1 MMSVQTPPLSRSG
14 SSPSNVGLAN
24 RSGTSATPPTS
35 LSLRSSYNQLLGR
48 DVIKES
54 MESGS
59 SATLPKSR
67 QRYAMTSV
75 RSAMGIS
82 DNLAMS
88 SKNQPATRGRGLP
101 TKSSSSSAL
110 YSSSSSSSLF
120 NTTNPKL
127 AKNGAN
133 MQRRAESQQQ
143 ELSRANTEGK
153 IHTDL
158 INNPS
163 SDWLELGKDNSQ
175 LPPFRRRTKSFF
187 EHPGKGWDLDLSL
200 GNKEDEEEEKKQQP
214 SPEKEQA
221 SPAKERES
229 QKEEKPISKQTCQE
243 EKEEVQPVAEEEED
257 EKEEEEKEEEDVD
270 PTHKLRQPLLPVVL
284 EAPLSPTSSS
294 STNSPEWVPDNH
306 NRLQNP
312 PPAQI
317 REELCAQV
325 QPSPR
330 SPAKPPR
337 SSQPRVIKVELHPN
351 NENQFLQQF
360 PPSSPKLARTAE
372 RYTPTRNR
380 APPTVPDAG
389 HDTGLPRVGLRMDL
403 TPETPSEEEDSSW
416 TTLSQE
422 TPSPQTP
429 RETGLTSDVW
439 GEGNLPPGWR
449 EISDSSEI
457 YFWHIPTGTTQY
469 HRPVASGDEHTSPSK
484 GPDTEHDTQQ
494 GARDSLNPPNERPS
508 SLISDSSVE
517 PVPSPSGSSPSPS
530 PSSSTVLDDVTFSF
544 ADLNTSTGT
553 ATEPKDYP
561 VYPDPSLKAFE
572 GATLRYASLKLS
584 ASAQL
589 ETVDLNNSSSHPE
602 AMSFPV
608 RSLGWVEM
616 AEQDLCEGRSSLAV
630 HHCIRQLSYCRR
642 DIRDSAGVWGEGK
655 GMLLVLQDRMLTL
668 VDPDDGSLLHSQ
680 PISSIR
686 VWGVGRDHDRDFAY
700 VARDKNTRVLKCHVF
715 RCDTPAAAIA
725 TSLHEICSKIMA
737 ERKSAKAAA
746 GSSSQNGSD
755 VPLQEFP
762 MPKTELV
769 QKFHVLY
776 LGMTSVSRPIG
787 MDIINGAIESLVSS
801 TGKEDWTPV
810 TLSIA
815 DTTLAVIKEKE
826 EEEEVLV
833 ECRVR
838 FLSFMGVGRDVH
850 SFAFVMDTGSQHFH
864 CHAFW
869 CDPNAGNVSEAVQA
883 ACVLRYQKCL
893 VARPP
898 SQRAGSSSSPSADTV
913 TRRVTTSVKRGVQS
927 LIDTLKTKKQ
937 PSELPQQ

>member
-1 MMSVQTPPLSRSG
+1 MMSAQTPPLSRSG
-14 SSPSNVGLAN
+14 SSPSTGGLAN
-24 RSGTSATPPTS
+24 RNGPSATPPTS

-54 MESGS
+54 METGS

-82 DNLAMS
+82 DNLALS
-88 SKNQPATRGRGLP
+88 SKYQPVTRGRGLP

-110 YSSSSSSSLF
+110 YSSSFTSSSSIS
-120 NTTNPKL
+120 NSTNPKL

-133 MQRRAESQQQ
+133 MQRRAESQQL
-143 ELSRANTEGK
+143 ELSRANTVDK
-153 IHTDL
+153 IHNDL
-158 INNPS
+158 LNNPA
-163 SDWLELGKDNSQ
+163 SDWLEFGKDNSQ
-175 LPPFRRRTKSFF
+175 LPPFRRRTKSFLDY
-187 EHPGKGWDLDLSL
+187 HGKGWDLDPSCE
-200 GNKEDEEEEKKQQP
+200 KKEEEKQQHKPSSEKKQD
-214 SPEKEQA
+214 

-229 QKEEKPISKQTCQE
+229 QKEKDSSKQNCNE
-243 EKEEVQPVAEEEED
+243 EKEDVEPVVEDEED
-257 EKEEEEKEEEDVD
+257 E
-270 PTHKLRQPLLPVVL
+270 PTPTPRQPLLPVVV
-284 EAPLSPTSSS
+284 EAPLSSTSSS
-294 STNSPEWVPDNH
+294 STNSPEWVSDNH
-306 NRLQNP
+306 LQNQG
-312 PPAQI
+312 PAPI
-317 REELCAQV
+317 REELSTEVHA
-325 QPSPR
+325 SPR
-330 SPAKPPR
+330 SPAKPGR
-337 SSQPRVIKVELHPN
+337 SAQPRVIKVELHPN
-351 NENQFLQQF
+351 NENQFLQQY
-360 PPSSPKLARTAE
+360 PPFSPKQTRAAE
-372 RYTPTRNR
+372 RNTPGRNNG
-380 APPTVPDAG
+380 PPTQPDPERGA
-389 HDTGLPRVGLRMDL
+389 PKVGLRMEL
-403 TPETPSEEEDSSW
+403 TPDTPSEDEDSSW

-422 TPSPQTP
+422 SSSPQSP
-429 RETGLTSDVW
+429 RDTDVW
-439 GEGNLPPGWR
+439 VEGDLPPGWR
-449 EISDSSEI
+449 EISDSSEV
-457 YFWHIPTGTTQY
+457 YFWHVPTGTTQY
-469 HRPVASGDEHTSPSK
+469 DRPVASGNQQTASGSE
-484 GPDTEHDTQQ
+484 PDPDPDPLKDTQE
-494 GARDSLNPPNERPS
+494 SLKLPNESSLCPLQRPS

-517 PVPSPSGSSPSPS
+517 PVPSPYASSLSS
-530 PSSSTVLDDVTFSF
+530 SSSTPSKVIPSPGQSLS
-544 ADLNTSTGT
+544 ANTSCT
-553 ATEPKDYP
+553 AQELKDYP

-572 GATLRYASLKLS
+572 GATLRYASLKLNPP
-584 ASAQL
+584 AQL
-589 ETVDLNNSSSHPE
+589 ETVDLNSTFSDPE

-616 AEQDLCEGRSSLAV
+616 AERDLCEGRSSVAV

-668 VDPDDGSLLHSQ
+668 VDPDDLSLLHSQ

-737 ERKSAKAAA
+737 ERKSAKAVA

-776 LGMTSVSRPIG
+776 LGETSVSRPIG
-787 MDIINGAIESLVSS
+787 MDIINGAIENLLAS

-810 TLSIA
+810 VLSIA
-815 DTTLAVIKEKE
+815 DTTVAVIKEKE

-850 SFAFVMDTGSQHFH
+850 TFAFIMDTGNQHFQ
-864 CHAFW
+864 CHVFW
-869 CDPNAGNVSEAVQA
+869 CDPNAGLVSEAVQA
-883 ACVLRYQKCL
+883 ACMLRYQKCL

-898 SQRAGSSSSPSADTV
+898 SQRAGSSSSPSADSV
-913 TRRVTTSVKRGVQS
+913 TRRVTTSVKRSVQS
-927 LIDTLKTKKQ
+927 LIDTLKPKKQ

>member
-24 RSGTSATPPTS
+24 RSAPSATPPTS

-54 MESGS
+54 METGS

-67 QRYAMTSV
+67 QRYTMTSV

-82 DNLAMS
+82 DNLS
-88 SKNQPATRGRGLP
+88 SKNQPVTRGRGLP

-133 MQRRAESQQQ
+133 MQRRAESQQL

-153 IHTDL
+153 IHNDL

-163 SDWLELGKDNSQ
+163 SDWLEFGKDNSQ
-175 LPPFRRRTKSFF
+175 LPPFRRRTKSFL
-187 EHPGKGWDLDLSL
+187 EYHEKGWDLDLSWR
-200 GNKEDEEEEKKQQP
+200 NKEDKEEKKQQP

-229 QKEEKPISKQTCQE
+229 QKEEKPSSKQTCQE
-243 EKEEVQPVAEEEED
+243 EKEEVEPVVEEEEEEEEED
-257 EKEEEEKEEEDVD
+257 D
-270 PTHKLRQPLLPVVL
+270 PTPTPRQPLLPVVV
-284 EAPLSPTSSS
+284 EAPLSSTSSS
-294 STNSPEWVPDNH
+294 STNSPEWVPDN
-306 NRLQNP
+306 QNQA
-312 PPAQI
+312 PAQV

-325 QPSPR
+325 QASPR

-351 NENQFLQQF
+351 NENQFLQQY
-360 PPSSPKLARTAE
+360 PPSSPKQARAAE
-372 RYTPTRNR
+372 RNTPTRSR
-380 APPTVPDAG
+380 APPALPDPEPE
-389 HDTGLPRVGLRMDL
+389 TGLPKVGLRMDM
-403 TPETPSEEEDSSW
+403 TPETPSEDEDSSW

-422 TPSPQTP
+422 TPSPQSP
-429 RETGLTSDVW
+429 RETADVW
-439 GEGNLPPGWR
+439 GDGDLPPGWR
-449 EISDSSEI
+449 EISDLSEV
-457 YFWHIPTGTTQY
+457 YFWHVPTGTTQY
-469 HRPVASGDEHTSPSK
+469 HRPVASGNRHTSPSTER
-484 GPDTEHDTQQ
+484 DTEHDPHQEPQ
-494 GARDSLNPPNERPS
+494 DSLKPPSERPS

-517 PVPSPSGSSPSPS
+517 PVPSPTGSS
-530 PSSSTVLDDVTFSF
+530 SSSTPSNDVTSSGPNL
-544 ADLNTSTGT
+544 DITTCT
-553 ATEPKDYP
+553 ANELKDYP

-572 GATLRYASLKLS
+572 GATLRYASLKLNPP
-584 ASAQL
+584 AQL
-589 ETVDLNNSSSHPE
+589 ETVDLNNTFSDPE

-616 AEQDLCEGRSSLAV
+616 AEQDLCEGRSSVAV

-668 VDPDDGSLLHSQ
+668 VDPDDRSLLHSQ
-680 PISSIR
+680 PISNIR

-746 GSSSQNGSD
+746 GSSSQTSSD

-787 MDIINGAIESLVSS
+787 MDIINGAIDSLLSS

-810 TLSIA
+810 ILSIA

-826 EEEEVLV
+826 EEEEALV

-850 SFAFVMDTGSQHFH
+850 TFAFIMDTGNQHFQ
-864 CHAFW
+864 CHVFW
-869 CDPNAGNVSEAVQA
+869 CEPNAGSVSEAVQA

-898 SQRAGSSSSPSADTV
+898 SQRAGSSSAPSPDSV

>member
-1 MMSVQTPPLSRSG
+1 MTSVQNPPLSRSG

-24 RSGTSATPPTS
+24 RNGPSSTPPTS

-48 DVIKES
+48 DVIKETA
-54 MESGS
+54 ETGS

-67 QRYAMTSV
+67 QRYTMTSV
-75 RSAMGIS
+75 RSAMGIN
-82 DNLAMS
+82 DNLS
-88 SKNQPATRGRGLP
+88 FKNQPGTRGRGLP

-120 NTTNPKL
+120 NATNPKL

-133 MQRRAESQQQ
+133 MQRRAESQQL
-143 ELSRANTEGK
+143 ELSRASTEGK
-153 IHTDL
+153 IHNDL
-158 INNPS
+158 INNPT
-163 SDWLELGKDNSQ
+163 SDWLEFEKDNSLQ
-175 LPPFRRRTKSFF
+175 PPFRRRTKSFL
-187 EHPGKGWDLDLSL
+187 EYHGKGWDLDLNT
-200 GNKEDEEEEKKQQP
+200 GNKEEKEEKKQQQC

-229 QKEEKPISKQTCQE
+229 QKEEKPRTKQTCQE
-243 EKEEVQPVAEEEED
+243 EREEVAPVVEEEEEEEEED
-257 EKEEEEKEEEDVD
+257 D
-270 PTHKLRQPLLPVVL
+270 PTPATRQPLLPVVV
-284 EAPLSPTSSS
+284 EAPLSSTSSS
-294 STNSPEWVPDNH
+294 SSASPEWIPDNH
-306 NRLQNP
+306 NLLQNQA
-312 PPAQI
+312 PAHV
-317 REELCAQV
+317 REELCV
-325 QPSPR
+325 QAPAASPR

-337 SSQPRVIKVELHPN
+337 STQPRVIKVELHPN
-351 NENQFLQQF
+351 NENQFLQQY
-360 PPSSPKLARTAE
+360 PPSSPKQARAAE
-372 RYTPTRNR
+372 RNTPTRSR
-380 APPTVPDAG
+380 APSTLPEPELEPEPEPE
-389 HDTGLPRVGLRMDL
+389 TGLPKVGLRMDM
-403 TPETPSEEEDSSW
+403 TPDSPSEDEDSSW

-429 RETGLTSDVW
+429 QEADVW
-439 GEGNLPPGWR
+439 SEGDLPPGWR
-449 EISDSSEI
+449 EISDSSEV
-457 YFWHIPTGTTQY
+457 YFWHVPTGTTQY
-469 HRPVASGDEHTSPSK
+469 HRPVAAGNQYTE
-484 GPDTEHDTQQ
+484 PDAESDPQQ
-494 GARDSLNPPNERPS
+494 ESQRSLEPPAERPS

-517 PVPSPSGSSPSPS
+517 PVPSPSGSCIS
-530 PSSSTVLDDVTFSF
+530 SSSTPSNDVTSCEP
-544 ADLNTSTGT
+544 DLSTTTCT
-553 ATEPKDYP
+553 ANELKDYP

-572 GATLRYASLKLS
+572 GATLRYASLKLNPP
-584 ASAQL
+584 AQL
-589 ETVDLNNSSSHPE
+589 ETVDLNNAFSNPE
-602 AMSFPV
+602 EMSFPV

-616 AEQDLCEGRSSLAV
+616 AEQDLCEGKSSVAV

-642 DIRDSAGVWGEGK
+642 DIRDSAGVWGEGR

-668 VDPDDGSLLHSQ
+668 VDPDDHSLLHSQ

-746 GSSSQNGSD
+746 GSSSQTSSD

-776 LGMTSVSRPIG
+776 LGTTSVSRPIG
-787 MDIINGAIESLVSS
+787 MDVINGAIDSLMST

-810 TLSIA
+810 ILSIA
-815 DTTLAVIKEKE
+815 DTTVAVIKEKE
-826 EEEEVLV
+826 EDEEALV

-838 FLSFMGVGRDVH
+838 FLSFMGIGRNVH
-850 SFAFVMDTGSQHFH
+850 TFAFIMDTGNQHFQ

-869 CDPNAGNVSEAVQA
+869 CDPNAGCVSEAVQA

-898 SQRAGSSSSPSADTV
+898 SQRACSSTSPTADSV

-927 LIDTLKTKKQ
+927 LIGTLKPKKQ
-937 PSELPQQ
+937 PSELP

>member
-1 MMSVQTPPLSRSG
+1 MMSVKTPPLSRSG
-14 SSPSNVGLAN
+14 SSPSTVGLAN
-24 RSGTSATPPTS
+24 RSGASATPPTS

-54 MESGS
+54 METGS

-82 DNLAMS
+82 DNLALL
-88 SKNQPATRGRGLP
+88 SKNQPVTRGRGLP

-127 AKNGAN
+127 VKNGAN
-133 MQRRAESQQQ
+133 MQRRAESQQL

-153 IHTDL
+153 IDNDL
-158 INNPS
+158 INNPT
-163 SDWLELGKDNSQ
+163 SDWLEFEKDNSQ
-175 LPPFRRRTKSFF
+175 LPPFRRRTKSFL
-187 EHPGKGWDLDLSL
+187 EYHGKGWDLDLNQ
-200 GNKEDEEEEKKQQP
+200 GNKEDKGEKKQQP

-229 QKEEKPISKQTCQE
+229 QKEEKASSKQTCQE
-243 EKEEVQPVAEEEED
+243 EKEEVEPVAEEDEEND
-257 EKEEEEKEEEDVD
+257 E
-270 PTHKLRQPLLPVVL
+270 PTPTARQPLLPVVV
-284 EAPLSPTSSS
+284 EAPLSSTPSSS
-294 STNSPEWVPDNH
+294 SNSPEWVPDNH
-306 NRLQNP
+306 NHLQNQV
-312 PPAQI
+312 PAQVK
-317 REELCAQV
+317 EELCAQV
-325 QPSPR
+325 QASPR

-337 SSQPRVIKVELHPN
+337 STQPRVIKVELHPN
-351 NENQFLQQF
+351 NENQFLQQY
-360 PPSSPKLARTAE
+360 PPSSPKQARAAE
-372 RYTPTRNR
+372 KTTPTRNR
-380 APPTVPDAG
+380 APPPQPEPE
-389 HDTGLPRVGLRMDL
+389 TGLPKVGLRMDL
-403 TPETPSEEEDSSW
+403 TPETPSEDEDSSW

-422 TPSPQTP
+422 SPSPQTP
-429 RETGLTSDVW
+429 KETADVW
-439 GEGNLPPGWR
+439 VEGELPPGWR
-449 EISDSSEI
+449 EISDSSEV
-457 YFWHIPTGTTQY
+457 YFWHVPTGTTQY
-469 HRPVASGDEHTSPSK
+469 DRPVASSKHTVSSNDAENDPQQV
-484 GPDTEHDTQQ
+484 TQ
-494 GARDSLNPPNERPS
+494 DSLKPPNERPS

-530 PSSSTVLDDVTFSF
+530 SSSSTPFNDITSSVQS
-544 ADLNTSTGT
+544 LNTTTSCT
-553 ATEPKDYP
+553 ATDLKDYP

-572 GATLRYASLKLS
+572 GATLRYASLKLNPP
-584 ASAQL
+584 AQL
-589 ETVDLNNSSSHPE
+589 ETVDLNSTFSDPE

-616 AEQDLCEGRSSLAV
+616 AEQDLCEGRSSVAV

-668 VDPDDGSLLHSQ
+668 VDPDDRSLLHSQ

-686 VWGVGRDHDRDFAY
+686 VWGVGRDHDRERDFAY

-755 VPLQEFP
+755 VPMQEFP

-769 QKFHVLY
+769 QKFHVHY

-787 MDIINGAIESLVSS
+787 MDIINGAIDSLVSS

-810 TLSIA
+810 ILSIA

-850 SFAFVMDTGSQHFH
+850 SFAFIMDTGSQHFQ
-864 CHAFW
+864 CHVFW
-869 CDPNAGNVSEAVQA
+869 CEPNAGSVSEAVQA

-898 SQRAGSSSSPSADTV
+898 SQRAGSSSSPSADSV

-927 LIDTLKTKKQ
+927 LIDTLKPKKQ

>member
-14 SSPSNVGLAN
+14 SSPSGVGLTN
-24 RSGTSATPPTS
+24 RSAPSAAPPTS

-54 MESGS
+54 METGS

-67 QRYAMTSV
+67 QRYTMTSV
-75 RSAMGIS
+75 RSVMGIS
-82 DNLAMS
+82 DNLAT
-88 SKNQPATRGRGLP
+88 KNQPLTKGRGLP

-133 MQRRAESQQQ
+133 MQRRAESQQL

-153 IHTDL
+153 IDNDL

-163 SDWLELGKDNSQ
+163 SDWLEFEKDNSQ
-175 LPPFRRRTKSFF
+175 LPPFRRRTKSFLDY
-187 EHPGKGWDLDLSL
+187 HGKGWDLDFNW
-200 GNKEDEEEEKKQQP
+200 GNKEEKEEKKQQP

-229 QKEEKPISKQTCQE
+229 QKEEKLNSKQTCQG
-243 EKEEVQPVAEEEED
+243 EKEEVEPVMEVDEEED
-257 EKEEEEKEEEDVD
+257 E
-270 PTHKLRQPLLPVVL
+270 PTPTPRQPLLPVVV
-284 EAPLSPTSSS
+284 EAPLSSTSSS
-294 STNSPEWVPDNH
+294 STNSPEWVADNQ
-306 NRLQNP
+306 NNLQSQV
-312 PPAQI
+312 PAQVK
-317 REELCAQV
+317 EELFVQV
-325 QPSPR
+325 QAAPR

-351 NENQFLQQF
+351 NENQFLQQY
-360 PPSSPKLARTAE
+360 PPSSPKQARAAE
-372 RYTPTRNR
+372 RNTPTRSR
-380 APPTVPDAG
+380 APPPLQDPEPQ
-389 HDTGLPRVGLRMDL
+389 TGLPKVGLRMDL
-403 TPETPSEEEDSSW
+403 TPDTPSEDEDSSW

-429 RETGLTSDVW
+429 KETGDVW
-439 GEGNLPPGWR
+439 TEGDLPPGWR
-449 EISDSSEI
+449 EISDSSEV
-457 YFWHIPTGTTQY
+457 YFWHVPTGTTQY
-469 HRPVASGDEHTSPSK
+469 DRPVASDGQQPSSSTE
-484 GPDTEHDTQQ
+484 PDTEHDPKQETQ
-494 GARDSLNPPNERPS
+494 DSLKPPTERPS

-517 PVPSPSGSSPSPS
+517 PVPSPSESSHCS
-530 PSSSTVLDDVTFSF
+530 SSSTPSNDI
-544 ADLNTSTGT
+544 TSSGQNPNISTCT
-553 ATEPKDYP
+553 ANELKDYP

-572 GATLRYASLKLS
+572 GATLRYASLNLNPP
-584 ASAQL
+584 AHL
-589 ETVDLNNSSSHPE
+589 ETVDLNSTFSDPE

-616 AEQDLCEGRSSLAV
+616 AEQDLCEGRSSMAV

-668 VDPDDGSLLHSQ
+668 VDPDDRSLLHSQ

-725 TSLHEICSKIMA
+725 TSLHDICSKIMA

-776 LGMTSVSRPIG
+776 LGMISVTRPIG
-787 MDIINGAIESLVSS
+787 MDIINGAIESLISS

-810 TLSIA
+810 ILSIA
-815 DTTLAVIKEKE
+815 DTTVAVIKEKE
-826 EEEEVLV
+826 EEEEALV

-850 SFAFVMDTGSQHFH
+850 TFAFIMDTGNQHFQ
-864 CHAFW
+864 CHVFW
-869 CDPNAGNVSEAVQA
+869 CDPNAGSVSEAVQA

-898 SQRAGSSSSPSADTV
+898 SQRAGSSSSPSADSV
-913 TRRVTTSVKRGVQS
+913 TRRVTSSVKRGVQS
-927 LIDTLKTKKQ
+927 LIDTLKPKKQ